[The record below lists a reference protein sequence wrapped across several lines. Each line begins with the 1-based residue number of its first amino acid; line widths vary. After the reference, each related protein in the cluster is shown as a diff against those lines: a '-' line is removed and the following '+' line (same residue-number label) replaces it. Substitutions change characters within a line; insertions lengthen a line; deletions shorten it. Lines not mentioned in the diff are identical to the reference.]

1 MKHSYHLSRLH
12 WAENKHPIVPL
23 VSIKHNWTKKN
34 NLQIRFPLSHGIF
47 ILQRKY
53 LTTIWVTLIQEQFKL
68 YSKNVLYNMMIMQMN
83 LTSRTRIMIH
93 ECNIL
98 TKLLKI
104 YRNGGTKKD
113 SIQDH
118 SLLGYS
124 NLIPRGRSGKG
135 PFVLLAS
142 FSKNRFPSL
151 NGLSC
156 ALAIRTRMGLVF
168 SEDLFPHDL
177 LPESDL
183 FFLVG
188 VWDEGCHTFLDCFK
202 LLYLNQN
209 KFLGL
214 LMKYLPWYIPVNA
227 TFVIG

>member
-1 MKHSYHLSRLH
+1 
-12 WAENKHPIVPL
+12 
-23 VSIKHNWTKKN
+23 
-34 NLQIRFPLSHGIF
+34 
-47 ILQRKY
+47 
-53 LTTIWVTLIQEQFKL
+53 
-68 YSKNVLYNMMIMQMN
+68 MN

-93 ECNIL
+93 ECVNFPKYKTFYI
-98 TKLLKI
+98 
-104 YRNGGTKKD
+104 NGGTKKD
-113 SIQDH
+113 SIQEH

-142 FSKNRFPSL
+142 FSRNRFPSL

-183 FFLVG
+183 FLLVG

-202 LLYLNQN
+202 LLYLNQ
-209 KFLGL
+209 KRFLGL
-214 LMKYLPWYIPVNA
+214 LMKYLL
-227 TFVIG
+227 

>member
-1 MKHSYHLSRLH
+1 
-12 WAENKHPIVPL
+12 
-23 VSIKHNWTKKN
+23 
-34 NLQIRFPLSHGIF
+34 
-47 ILQRKY
+47 
-53 LTTIWVTLIQEQFKL
+53 
-68 YSKNVLYNMMIMQMN
+68 MMIMVMN
-83 LTSRTRIMIH
+83 FTSRTRIMIH
-93 ECNIL
+93 ECVNFPKYK
-98 TKLLKI
+98 TF

-113 SIQDH
+113 SIQKH
-118 SLLGYS
+118 SLLRYS

-142 FSKNRFPSL
+142 FSRNRFPSL
-151 NGLSC
+151 NGRSC
-156 ALAIRTRMGLVF
+156 ALAIRTRMELVF

-188 VWDEGCHTFLDCFK
+188 VWDEGCHTFLDC
-202 LLYLNQN
+202 LNNLYLNQN

-214 LMKYLPWYIPVNA
+214 SMKYLSRCIPVYA